1 MRIILLAMLMLLSVS
16 CQSTTEATV
25 TVSGNAVIQA
35 VPDIIRFSV
44 TASSVGATT
53 EEARAVASGMM
64 NISVS
69 VLKKLGVSEE
79 DITTSYFSVSPY
91 YSYEDGVQSVIG
103 QIAVERISVVLR
115 NPEIIGDVI
124 ESLSKMDGIE
134 ISDISADK
142 SDKSVEIMKAR
153 ELAVQ
158 DAYSRATVYAT
169 AAGYT
174 LGPLVSLSGEDDGYT
189 REKVYALSGSGA
201 GTEYHSGTIEV
212 GDSVSAVFSLLE

>member
-91 YSYEDGVQSVIG
+91 
-103 QIAVERISVVLR
+103 
-115 NPEIIGDVI
+115 
-124 ESLSKMDGIE
+124 
-134 ISDISADK
+134 
-142 SDKSVEIMKAR
+142 
-153 ELAVQ
+153 
-158 DAYSRATVYAT
+158 
-169 AAGYT
+169 
-174 LGPLVSLSGEDDGYT
+174 
-189 REKVYALSGSGA
+189 
-201 GTEYHSGTIEV
+201 
-212 GDSVSAVFSLLE
+212 

>member
-1 MRIILLAMLMLLSVS
+1 
-16 CQSTTEATV
+16 
-25 TVSGNAVIQA
+25 
-35 VPDIIRFSV
+35 
-44 TASSVGATT
+44 
-53 EEARAVASGMM
+53 
-64 NISVS
+64 
-69 VLKKLGVSEE
+69 
-79 DITTSYFSVSPY
+79 
-91 YSYEDGVQSVIG
+91 
-103 QIAVERISVVLR
+103 
-115 NPEIIGDVI
+115 
-124 ESLSKMDGIE
+124 MDGIE